1 MPCKTTTTTTI
12 TLSLRNRMGITQK
25 VAILNT
31 RALVFSRVD
40 TRFFEADGVYKVIFE
55 VGRVSPI
62 DGRMAWKEC

>member
-1 MPCKTTTTTTI
+1 
-12 TLSLRNRMGITQK
+12 MGITQK